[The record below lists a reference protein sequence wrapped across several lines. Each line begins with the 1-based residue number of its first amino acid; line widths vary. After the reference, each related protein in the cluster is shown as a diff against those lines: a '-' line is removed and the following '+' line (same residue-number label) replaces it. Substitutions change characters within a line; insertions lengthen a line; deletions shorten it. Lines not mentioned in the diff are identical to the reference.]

1 MTAVARGLSE
11 HPLPDLVMAGCAC
24 DPHVTHALAALGS
37 LPGSHAVA
45 SHGLAKQCRQ
55 QEARGAASRGSLVI
69 LNCLRSR
76 KYSEIRVTG
85 RWRPRGRRAAT
96 RWRVVRDLPRLLR
109 VFAVLRDGCGW
120 CCPGFGGC

>member
-45 SHGLAKQCRQ
+45 TRGFAKRCRQ
-55 QEARGAASRGSLVI
+55 QEARGAASRDSLVI
-69 LNCLRSR
+69 GNCLRS
-76 KYSEIRVTG
+76 
-85 RWRPRGRRAAT
+85 
-96 RWRVVRDLPRLLR
+96 LLAK
-109 VFAVLRDGCGW
+109 VSDF
-120 CCPGFGGC
+120 PG